1 MLVSQQ
7 VEPRIPLL
15 DGNGLQLLGGQGNP
29 LFQELPPRIPSEP
42 RDRHESKSPRR
53 VESSS
58 RSRSARRREM
68 LSRDLRAK
76 ADAARASL
84 AQANPIGG
92 LPTPELTHE
101 KASNPA
107 LLDAQNKLYEE
118 LLLLIEKH
126 SALTSFP
133 TVTYGTELS
142 T

>member
-1 MLVSQQ
+1 MVTAHSFWAN
-7 VEPRIPLL
+7 RAIPFFKSF
-15 DGNGLQLLGGQGNP
+15 P
-29 LFQELPPRIPSEP
+29 PPRIPSVP
-42 RDRHESKSPRR
+42 RDSPRR
-53 VESSS
+53 KESSS